1 MLGHAAGGRDLLRIA
16 HFVMAFT
23 YAWPRLAVSP
33 IMKGGLDCIQAPA
46 VRTYAKPG
54 TCLALQRGFLF
65 LRQRSL
71 GHEAGGPML
80 ATDAQHTAAGAA
92 RPPPVGA
99 HLNCSPP
106 ARPAV
111 VRRSSPR
118 MASRSSRWSRW
129 KPYGWVSE
137 GTVPAHQGKFVAYF
151 RVSTGALSF

>member
-1 MLGHAAGGRDLLRIA
+1 MAGLVMLGHAAGGRDLLRIA
-16 HFVMAFT
+16 HFVMAIT

-80 ATDAQHTAAGAA
+80 ATDANTQPQAQ
-92 RPPPVGA
+92 
-99 HLNCSPP
+99 P
-106 ARPAV
+106 ARHPSA
-111 VRRSSPR
+111 R
-118 MASRSSRWSRW
+118 
-129 KPYGWVSE
+129 
-137 GTVPAHQGKFVAYF
+137 T
-151 RVSTGALSF
+151 